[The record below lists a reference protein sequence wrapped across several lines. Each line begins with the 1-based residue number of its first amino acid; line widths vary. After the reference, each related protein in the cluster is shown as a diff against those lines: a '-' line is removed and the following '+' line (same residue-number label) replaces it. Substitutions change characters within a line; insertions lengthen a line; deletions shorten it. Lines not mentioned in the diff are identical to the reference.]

1 MSVNELFNKANKLF
15 LKQDYFEGLKI
26 YEQIW
31 IKYPKNIR
39 LHEEI
44 NKKIKRYNKPI
55 SQTYSENDV
64 KHFFKLEQTGQV
76 SKVIQILTEN
86 LTKNPKDLFTIS
98 LLGSFYNLIKD
109 YKKAIFFQKTAI
121 QKSPLERAFYLNL
134 SETLQNKGELE
145 ESVKILYLAK
155 ILSLKDITIDYK
167 IAKLETKMK
176 NFSRADLIYKNLIRQ
191 EKINKEMVYSY
202 CDNLIKFKKEEE
214 AISFIEYYEKTKETD
229 DYLKLYIGLAFFNQ
243 KFFKKAID
251 YFLFALDINPNNT
264 DALNMLGNAYER
276 LGDITKAKH
285 FYNDA
290 LKKNPNDKMTLNN
303 LAALSFYKGEQVIAE
318 KLYSEAIKKSDNN
331 YEAIYLLG
339 LCQLAQL
346 KFIEGWK
353 NYKFRWL
360 GNQLGS
366 KKLFTNLPQF
376 ALNTDK
382 RNLLVWDEQGL
393 GDKILFLRFLK
404 GLEPYVDNLFIK
416 IDKRL
421 HELIKRIFPKI
432 NFINNKNLL
441 ESNIN
446 SQIPIAD
453 LGSLF
458 IKDTYDLKNTS
469 KKYITSDSFLTNEL
483 KNSLRNKNKLIC
495 GLSWISKNDNVGL
508 SKSITLNLLKPI
520 LELNNIL
527 FLDIQYSDTQ
537 DERSKFFNDHGI
549 RIHKIES
556 VDNFNDI
563 NGVTSLVDL
572 CDFIIT
578 ISNTNAHIAGALG
591 KKTFLLLPRGKGRF
605 WYWNAY
611 NEKSLWYPSIE
622 IIEQNSPGQWKP
634 VINKLL
640 NKLKDYKSE

>member
-1 MSVNELFNKANKLF
+1 MSINKLFNKANKLF
-15 LKQDYFEGLKI
+15 LTQNYFEGLKI
-26 YEQIW
+26 YKQIW
-31 IKYPKNIR
+31 IEYPKNTR
-39 LHEEI
+39 LYEEI

-55 SQTYSENDV
+55 SQTYRESDV
-64 KHFFKLEQTGQV
+64 ANFFTLERTGQV
-76 SKVIQILTEN
+76 SKVIHILTEN
-86 LTKNPKDLFTIS
+86 LKKNPRDIFTIS
-98 LLGSFYNLIKD
+98 LLGNFYYLIKD

-134 SETLQNKGELE
+134 SDTLQNIGELE
-145 ESVKILYLAK
+145 ESLKILYLAK
-155 ILSLKDITIDYK
+155 ILSLKDITIDHK
-167 IAKLETKMK
+167 IANLETKMK
-176 NFSRADLIYKNLIRQ
+176 NFSRADLIYKDLIKQ
-191 EKINKEMVYSY
+191 EKINKEIIYGY

-214 AISFIEYYEKTKETD
+214 AINFIEYYEKTNKPD

-264 DALNMLGNAYER
+264 DALNMLGSTYER
-276 LGDITKAKH
+276 LGEIKKAKQ

-290 LKKNPNDKMTLNN
+290 LNQNPNDKMTLNN
-303 LAALSFYKGEQVIAE
+303 LAALSFYNGEQLIAE
-318 KLYSEAIKKSDNN
+318 KLYSEAIKKSENN
-331 YEAIYLLG
+331 YEAIYHLG

-346 KFIEGWK
+346 KFIDGWK

-366 KKLFTNLPQF
+366 KKLFVNLPQF
-376 ALNTDK
+376 ALNTNK

-421 HELIKRIFPKI
+421 HEIIKRTFPKI
-432 NFINNKNLL
+432 NFINNNIL

-446 SQIPIAD
+446 SQIPIGD

-458 IKDTYDLKNTS
+458 IKDTNDLKKIS
-469 KKYITSDSFLTNEL
+469 KKYITSDPFLTNEL
-483 KNSLRNKNKLIC
+483 KDSLRNKNKLIC
-495 GLSWISKNDNVGL
+495 GLSWVSKNDNIGVN
-508 SKSITLNLLKPI
+508 KSITLDLLKPI
-520 LELNNIL
+520 IELSNII
-527 FLDIQYSDTQ
+527 FLDLQYNDTQ
-537 DERSKFFNDHGI
+537 DERNKLFKDHSI
-549 RIHKIES
+549 RVHKIEA

-563 NGVTSLVDL
+563 NGVTSLVDI

-578 ISNTNAHIAGALG
+578 ISNTNAHISGALG
-591 KKTFLLLPRGKGRF
+591 KKTFLLLPRGKGKL
-605 WYWNAY
+605 WYWNSY
-611 NEKSLWYPSIE
+611 NGKSLWYPSIE
-622 IIEQNSPGQWKP
+622 IIEQKSPGEWKP
-634 VINKLL
+634 VIDKLL